1 MPRPGNYGD
10 ITGAEYWERING
22 LTDQYR
28 ALRAK
33 AERARHEN
41 GGRPCEEEARFWGDA
56 AKRCEEILSVGMNE
70 RNLRIQWE
78 ERLRD
83 AKTHLKDIVDA
94 IAPPK
99 KKDLEKTPQFVDSK
113 STAAADSRGYVTT
126 PSGFKTRNAVP
137 NVVSADTIESWYQK
151 PDPDPDHKKSLDQ
164 VIGMQE
170 VKDRLKRE
178 VASMGWD
185 LTDKV
190 MGINPVQAY
199 FFYGPS
205 GGGKTFLIDSFANEM
220 MNQGFNYIKVK
231 GSEILSSYVGESEKI
246 VDAVFK
252 EAIDASPCILFI
264 DEVDAVCTNR
274 NGTDVKGH
282 EKKLTNA
289 FLESRTEMFN
299 SGVRV
304 VFFGGTNRPWDVDPA
319 MIAAAKLIRFPLP
332 DEEARRGF
340 FEKKF
345 KQYVLEDGF
354 TVNDMVEATDNCD
367 YHELS
372 EKLVPAILNSVKQEL
387 IEANWVFDE
396 AGNRNKE
403 ETDKKVAA
411 LVESKTVV
419 LRREIFDRER
429 KALNL
434 PSDKTE
440 TRERLLAF
448 EKRAEA

>member
-1 MPRPGNYGD
+1 MNSNSAVGAGD
-10 ITGAEYWERING
+10 R
-22 LTDQYR
+22 
-28 ALRAK
+28 
-33 AERARHEN
+33 
-41 GGRPCEEEARFWGDA
+41 
-56 AKRCEEILSVGMNE
+56 S
-70 RNLRIQWE
+70 
-78 ERLRD
+78 
-83 AKTHLKDIVDA
+83 
-94 IAPPK
+94 
-99 KKDLEKTPQFVDSK
+99 
-113 STAAADSRGYVTT
+113 YVTT
-126 PSGFKTRNAVP
+126 PSGFKTRNAIP
-137 NVVSADTIESWYQK
+137 GIVSAETIESWYQYRDEE
-151 PDPDPDHKKSLDQ
+151 DPDDKKSLDQ

-205 GGGKTFLIDSFANEM
+205 GGGKTFLIDSFAYEM
-220 MNQGFNYIKVK
+220 KKNQGFNYIKVK

-264 DEVDAVCTNR
+264 DEVDTVCINR
-274 NGTDVKGH
+274 NGSDVKAH

-289 FLESRTEMFN
+289 FLESRNDMFK

-304 VFFGGTNRPWDVDPA
+304 VLFGGTNRPWDVDPA
-319 MIAAAKLIRFPLP
+319 MRAAAKLIRFPLP

-345 KQYVLEDGF
+345 QQYVLEDGF

-372 EKLVPAILNSVKQEL
+372 EKLVPSILNSIKQEL
-387 IEANWVFDE
+387 IEANWVLDE
-396 AGNRNKE
+396 NGNRNQE
-403 ETDKKVAA
+403 ETDKKVAT

-448 EKRAEA
+448 EKSAEA